1 MKHLTC
7 FAHRGAS
14 GHEPE
19 NTLLAVQKALD
30 LGAEWVEIDIMP
42 VENELVV
49 IHDYSLE
56 RTTNGKGNVLES
68 SIKYL
73 RSLDAGKGEKIPFL
87 DEVFDCIG
95 SRAKLNIELKWTDTA
110 RRTVTSVENHIN
122 NHGWAYDRILISSL
136 FHDEVKKVK
145 ELQPNI
151 LTAPV
156 FFGPPPNEFIQI
168 AQDLNA
174 ISLTIDANYINRD
187 IVEKAHRAGLKV
199 IVFTVN
205 TKKEI
210 KKMKKID
217 IDGIFTNYPE
227 LLVA

>member
-1 MKHLTC
+1 
-7 FAHRGAS
+7 
-14 GHEPE
+14 
-19 NTLLAVQKALD
+19 
-30 LGAEWVEIDIMP
+30 MP

-87 DEVFDCIG
+87 DEVFDSIG

-110 RRTVTSVENHIN
+110 QQTVTSIENYIN
-122 NHGWAYDRILISSL
+122 NHGWSYDRILVSSL
-136 FHDEVKKVK
+136 FHDEVKKTK

-156 FFGPPPNEFIQI
+156 FFGSPPNEFIEI
-168 AQDLNA
+168 AKDLKA
-174 ISLTIDANYINRD
+174 ISLTIDADYINRD
-187 IVEKAHRAGLKV
+187 IVEQAHRAGLKV
-199 IVFTVN
+199 IVFTIN
-205 TKKEI
+205 TKEEVE
-210 KKMKKID
+210 KMEKIGV
-217 IDGIFTNYPE
+217 DGIFTNYPE
-227 LLVA
+227 LLAT